1 MTQRAF
7 NMENKKC
14 CEMLEEVNWVGVLHE
29 GRRRVTRLAIFVGIG
44 FGVFWFL
51 SDYIVARI
59 KADLLP
65 QEASLIVTSPME
77 YVMVKIQISL
87 IMSVLTTLPF
97 FAAMLF
103 RRFRFRIKRKL
114 TLLIWLLAGITL
126 LTVGFVFTYM
136 ILLPLAIK
144 VLTSLAIEAGVSAF
158 FSINQFV
165 LFAFITTIIF
175 SVVFELPLLVSWLA
189 INGIVSIQTLKEKRK
204 HVYVGVFILAAVIT
218 ADPTIISQVLLS
230 IPLIILYE
238 LSIISARI
246 FAKS

>member
-1 MTQRAF
+1 
-7 NMENKKC
+7 
-14 CEMLEEVNWVGVLHE
+14 MLEEVNWVGVLHE

-87 IMSVLTTLPF
+87 IMGVLTTLPF

-126 LTVGFVFTYM
+126 LAVGFVFTYM

-144 VLTSLAIEAGVSAF
+144 VLTSL
-158 FSINQFV
+158 
-165 LFAFITTIIF
+165 
-175 SVVFELPLLVSWLA
+175 
-189 INGIVSIQTLKEKRK
+189 
-204 HVYVGVFILAAVIT
+204 
-218 ADPTIISQVLLS
+218 
-230 IPLIILYE
+230 
-238 LSIISARI
+238 
-246 FAKS
+246 

>member
-1 MTQRAF
+1 
-7 NMENKKC
+7 
-14 CEMLEEVNWVGVLHE
+14 
-29 GRRRVTRLAIFVGIG
+29 
-44 FGVFWFL
+44 
-51 SDYIVARI
+51 
-59 KADLLP
+59 
-65 QEASLIVTSPME
+65 
-77 YVMVKIQISL
+77 
-87 IMSVLTTLPF
+87 
-97 FAAMLF
+97 MLF